1 MRFSLL
7 SCFCLFA
14 VLAVAACAGR
24 APVPGG
30 DDTTNIT
37 LYKSEEEFKMRVA
50 RLQVGMPEQEVF
62 SQLGVFRQDLAQM
75 SREEI
80 VNALFGGGSLQVG
93 ASATEQQQTL
103 YNLQSLYGYRLDYK
117 NVKRHHGFSSPIRVR
132 TDEDGFKY
140 STFLIFQQGL
150 LFERPVVAGGKV
162 NDRNS
167 KTLFDWL
174 SPGYVFDAM

>member
-1 MRFSLL
+1 MHTPFLSL
-7 SCFCLFA
+7 FCLIC
-14 VLAVAACAGR
+14 VLLVAGCAGR

-30 DDTTNIT
+30 DDTTNLS
-37 LYKSEEEFKMRVA
+37 LYKSEDEFKQRVA
-50 RLQVGMPEQEVF
+50 RLQVGMVEEEVF
-62 SQLGVFRQDLAQM
+62 AQLGTYRHELLQM

-93 ASATEQQQTL
+93 ASAAEQQQTL

-117 NVKRHHGFSSPIRVR
+117 NVERHHGFTSPIRIR

-140 STFLIFQQGL
+140 STYLIFQQGR
-150 LFERPVVAGGKV
+150 LFERPVVSGGKV
-162 NDRNS
+162 NEKNS